1 MPGTRAAINDT
12 QMPSSAEITEI
23 REDRIG
29 LFRNLEG
36 PDTHSRFFDR
46 VAEDVD
52 WTVEGTH
59 PIAGR
64 YHGKQDFIHRAF
76 GRWGP
81 ILRGGLKMTLEHIY
95 VDGDTTIVEL
105 LSTSTSV
112 EGAPFSNR
120 YCWVCRFSGETIV
133 EVRAYFDTM
142 MVTYTMLRNERAL
155 SE

>member
-1 MPGTRAAINDT
+1 MPSKAATIDNT

-23 REDRIG
+23 REDRID

-46 VAEDVD
+46 VADDVD

-76 GRWGP
+76 DRWGP
-81 ILRGGLKMTLEHIY
+81 ILQGGLKQKLEH
-95 VDGDTTIVEL
+95 
-105 LSTSTSV
+105 TSTETRRSWSCSLPRRGRSIC
-112 EGAPFSNR
+112 EPLLL
-120 YCWVCRFSGETIV
+120 VCRFGGQTIV
-133 EVRAYFDTM
+133 EVRAYFDSM
-142 MVTYTMLRNERAL
+142 MVTYTLLRNEPAL

>member
-1 MPGTRAAINDT
+1 MSSKAATIDNT
-12 QMPSSAEITEI
+12 QMPSSAEIAEI

-46 VAEDVD
+46 VADDVV

-59 PIAGR
+59 PISGR
-64 YHGKQDFIHRAF
+64 YHGKQDFLHRAF
-76 GRWGP
+76 DRWGP
-81 ILRGGLKMTLEHIY
+81 ILQGGLKQKLEHIY
-95 VDGDTTIVEL
+95 VDGDTTIAEL

-133 EVRAYFDTM
+133 EVRAYFDSM
-142 MVTYTMLRNERAL
+142 MVTYTMLRNEPAL

>member
-1 MPGTRAAINDT
+1 MPGTRATINDT
-12 QMPSSAEITEI
+12 QMTPGAEISEI

-46 VAEDVD
+46 VADDVD

-76 GRWGP
+76 DRWNP
-81 ILRGGLKMTLEHIY
+81 ILRGGLKIRLEHIY
-95 VDGDTTIVEL
+95 VDGDTTIVEM

-120 YCWVCRFSGETIV
+120 YCWVCRFSGETIA
-133 EVRAYFDTM
+133 EVRAYFDSM
-142 MVTYTMLRNERAL
+142 MVRYTMLRNDGAL

>member
-1 MPGTRAAINDT
+1 MPTKAAIIDNA
-12 QMPSSAEITEI
+12 QMPSSAEIAEI

-36 PDTHSRFFDR
+36 PDTHGRFFDR
-46 VAEDVD
+46 VADDVD

-64 YHGKQDFIHRAF
+64 YHGKQDFIRRAF

-81 ILRGGLKMTLEHIY
+81 ILRGGLKMKLEHIY

-133 EVRAYFDTM
+133 EVRAYFDTL
-142 MVTYTMLRNERAL
+142 MVTYTMLRNEPAL